1 MGAFIGFVVALILM
15 GPSDFLGLPDELY
28 TVIGAFPLLGFC
40 QVFVFLPIIPEMIER
55 IQFSL
60 KIKEGVNPSLDLRLS
75 DVINESYVLIYA
87 ISAFVSPLIG
97 GTLYMLYGMR
107 KTFDIIAAVNIVYVV
122 VLFTFNCG
130 FNVYKENQVFEES
143 RKTKGEYIKV

>member
-1 MGAFIGFVVALILM
+1 M
-15 GPSDFLGLPDELY
+15 
-28 TVIGAFPLLGFC
+28 
-40 QVFVFLPIIPEMIER
+40 
-55 IQFSL
+55 
-60 KIKEGVNPSLDLRLS
+60 DLVLS

-122 VLFTFNCG
+122 ILFTFNCG
-130 FNVYKENQVFEES
+130 LNVYKEDQIFSEK
-143 RKTKGEYIKV
+143 RKVKDEFIKI